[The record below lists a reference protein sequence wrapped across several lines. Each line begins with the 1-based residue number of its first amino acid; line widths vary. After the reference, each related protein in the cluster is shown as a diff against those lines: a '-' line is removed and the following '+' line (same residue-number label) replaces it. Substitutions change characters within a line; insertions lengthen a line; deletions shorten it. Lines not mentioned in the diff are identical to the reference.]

1 MGEFGIHFNDAE
13 DLDSKAVVPYVSG
26 FAAAGGGGTVSCVGF
41 QYSDGTQLFHG
52 DLTDCNS
59 NGLFYL
65 QNAQEVVTSV
75 DVLTYEIDRSCGSGT
90 NWQTF
95 VRQIRITTSAG
106 RMSTAGNVGNPFCPT
121 QNEKQYTLTPSAGN
135 TRILGFAGSHR
146 STGSITS
153 LGVVTY

>member
-1 MGEFGIHFNDAE
+1 MFDSIGVIYHEPNFDHSGEFGIHFNDAE

-26 FAAAGGGGTVSCVGF
+26 FAAAGSGGTVSCVGF

-95 VRQIRITTSAG
+95 VRQIRI
-106 RMSTAGNVGNPFCPT
+106 
-121 QNEKQYTLTPSAGN
+121 QTLLSNFSYSP
-135 TRILGFAGSHR
+135 R
-146 STGSITS
+146 STKTT
-153 LGVVTY
+153 LPLPVWVTRRVRYDAYT